1 MRANSAIL
9 GALALAQVMRDS
21 KRPLSAVKSIA
32 NRRLKRTLTLAY
44 RHVPYY
50 REVMDSADFR
60 PERDYK
66 GPQDL
71 MRLPILTKEI
81 IKRHG
86 EDAFVWRGTDLFR
99 CFSESTAGSTGSPL
113 RVWRAPYARA
123 LELAKY
129 MRVLLTNGYRPS
141 YKVLGFRQIDK
152 RVSQEEGFLQSMG
165 LLKWRKVDYTLQ
177 PEVLTDEF
185 LAFQPD
191 VLYGNRIHFDLV
203 CQELEKRGICYG
215 RLKLALPGGEV
226 VLKSQAQRYR
236 EVLGG
241 NVAVT
246 YGSTELGILAF
257 QIAGT
262 DGLRLCEDLVHYE
275 FLDSDGNPTQPGQ
288 RSRIVV
294 TDLANP
300 LMPFIRYDQG
310 DLVVLAARGEQE
322 TESWSR
328 LQSVDGR
335 QNDMCV
341 LPDGSRVLYLA
352 LDDVMCNYP
361 EVTQFRVV
369 QKTRSLFQIQ
379 LVTDVDYFDSIR
391 DSVISDFRKL
401 SPESAQFEIVR
412 VEQLKPDPT
421 GKLRTLVCEVED

>member
-1 MRANSAIL
+1 
-9 GALALAQVMRDS
+9 MRDS
-21 KRPLSAVKSIA
+21 KRPFSAVRSIT
-32 NRRLKRTLTLAY
+32 NRRLKRTLILAY
-44 RHVPYY
+44 NHVPYY
-50 REVMDSADFR
+50 REVMDSAGFS
-60 PERDYK
+60 PERDYE

-81 IKRHG
+81 VRRHG
-86 EDAFVWRGTDLFR
+86 EEAFLRRGMDLSR

-113 RVWRAPYARA
+113 TVWRAPYARA
-123 LELAKY
+123 LQLAKY
-129 MRVLLTNGYRPS
+129 MRVLLLNNYRPS

-152 RVSQEEGFLQSMG
+152 RVSQEEGLLQRLG
-165 LLKWRKVDYTLQ
+165 LLIWRKVDYTLQ
-177 PEVLTDEF
+177 PELLTDEF

-203 CQELEKRGICYG
+203 CQELEKRGIRYG

-310 DLVVLAARGEQE
+310 DLVIVAARGEQE

-328 LQSVDGR
+328 LESVEGR

-341 LPDGSRVLYLA
+341 LPDGSRVVYLG
-352 LDDVMCNYP
+352 LNDVMCSYP
-361 EVTQFRVV
+361 KVFQFRII

-379 LVTDVDYFDSIR
+379 LVADSDYVDSIR

-401 SPESAQFEIVR
+401 SPASAQFEVVR
-412 VEQLKPDPT
+412 VEQIKPDPS
-421 GKLRTLVCEVED
+421 GKLRTLVCEVDD